1 MKLLPRHP
9 ATMALAFVLAALV
22 WYAQA
27 LDRRERISE
36 RQVDAPVTF
45 VNVPAE
51 MVITSEVP
59 RTILLRVRGSLT
71 RLRALE
77 PTQTG
82 VVIDLRGAGEGERDI
97 TVENRNVIVPA
108 GAEVVAVSPSQVP
121 VRLERLIRRRLPV
134 KPSVSG
140 RPAPGLMAG
149 AIYSEP
155 ASARV
160 AGPRLQLE
168 AMHAVTTEPVVLDGA
183 EGPVEARVAVRSPH
197 PLVRIE
203 EPLVVR
209 VVVEVVPDR
218 GETRGGTRR

>member
-1 MKLLPRHP
+1 VRLLPRHP
-9 ATMALAFVLAALV
+9 GTMALAFVLAALV

-77 PTQTG
+77 PMQTG

-97 TVENRNVIVPA
+97 TVENRNVIVPD

-134 KPSVSG
+134 KPSVTG
-140 RPAPGLMAG
+140 RPAPGFLAG
-149 AIYSEP
+149 AAFSEP

-168 AMHAVTTEPVVLDGA
+168 AMHGVSTEPVVLDGA

-203 EPLVVR
+203 DPLVVR

-218 GETRGGTRR
+218 GGGGKRR